1 MTLAYTD
8 VLPSSDSPF
17 EPQKGLHFIFDIV
30 IGIQSHHHSSLH
42 IMSFSPYFKPLIWPH
57 VWNYPE
63 GISKIKEEGLETR
76 SILKEGC
83 KFTFLRKTNT
93 LIKVLGKKKDCQ
105 YFCKIKKKG
114 LPAGDST
121 LVPQI
126 ELSMVKMEGFSS
138 PFCLSDKALVGV
150 MELVQPIGVILT
162 VDCLAIN
169 FLLFISQSLLSS
181 VV

>member
-1 MTLAYTD
+1 M
-8 VLPSSDSPF
+8 S
-17 EPQKGLHFIFDIV
+17 IFL
-30 IGIQSHHHSSLH
+30 Q
-42 IMSFSPYFKPLIWPH
+42 
-57 VWNYPE
+57 N
-63 GISKIKEEGLETR
+63 EE
-76 SILKEGC
+76 
-83 KFTFLRKTNT
+83 
-93 LIKVLGKKKDCQ
+93 
-105 YFCKIKKKG
+105 KG

-138 PFCLSDKALVGV
+138 PLCLSDKALVGV

-169 FLLFISQSLLSS
+169 FLLFISPSLLSS